1 MSNLETAMAMTV
13 DIGTMSL
20 PRSVKRLTG
29 LLVSVA
35 TLLPIDTD
43 AVSGSNPFSCFCWAS
58 WKGEWVALS
67 NVAVNVEIRKW

>member
-1 MSNLETAMAMTV
+1 MAMTA
-13 DIGTMSL
+13 DIGAMSL

-29 LLVSVA
+29 LLASVA
-35 TLLPIDTD
+35 TAPLLPIDTD